1 MFCKKTCFR
10 KKCFVKNVC
19 KNNIVHNDS
28 YIANNIVC
36 KNDIVHN
43 DSYMANKNVCKNNIV
58 HNDSYIANK
67 NVCKNNIVHI
77 EGLAQEHAIFTYR
90 DFSGAAFF
98 YLSSLIKHIHDPNLD
113 SLFLLVYFIILN
125 IPHSLIIIITA

>member
-1 MFCKKTCFR
+1 MYEDEALSPSNDCVFFCYHIIPNHPCFSKSSYFKTALENIIGKGIFSHSQ
-10 KKCFVKNVC
+10 NVFYSVQ
-19 KNNIVHNDS
+19 NNFLFSSHGFHDQV
-28 YIANNIVC
+28 
-36 KNDIVHN
+36 
-43 DSYMANKNVCKNNIV
+43 
-58 HNDSYIANK
+58 
-67 NVCKNNIVHI
+67 

-90 DFSGAAFF
+90 DFSGAAIF

>member
-1 MFCKKTCFR
+1 MGKGEIARYEQFLLFPQCFQ
-10 KKCFVKNVC
+10 KLSVV
-19 KNNIVHNDS
+19 D
-28 YIANNIVC
+28 IA
-36 KNDIVHN
+36 
-43 DSYMANKNVCKNNIV
+43 
-58 HNDSYIANK
+58 
-67 NVCKNNIVHI
+67 
-77 EGLAQEHAIFTYR
+77 GLVQEHAIFTYR